1 MPVAVNVT
9 PVPEHT
15 EVAEDA
21 METEAVWI
29 GFTVRLILVEVAGV
43 PVKHNGKVPPA
54 VKTTFTASPFV
65 GM

>member
-1 MPVAVNVT
+1 VADET
-9 PVPEHT
+9 
-15 EVAEDA
+15 
-21 METEAVWI
+21 METEEVWI
-29 GFTVRLILVEVAGV
+29 GFMVRLILVEVAGL